1 MYYHV
6 RDAVFTFMFALLS
19 ISLTAGSA
27 NAITKPVEGLKLMN
41 AAAYD
46 TLKIQFDG
54 AYNAGDYEKA
64 LEIAK
69 QMDEAVA
76 PHHWD
81 NLYNIACLHALR
93 GNKPKAYEYLY
104 KAVDA
109 GFWNA
114 QQMMNDE
121 DLASLKGEDL
131 HRHLVRSA
139 WANGYIWMLER
150 DERKEFQKP
159 DEVMAALEI
168 RSGETVADI
177 GAGSGYF
184 TIPIAKAVGKDG
196 TVLAIDISQHML
208 DYLERRLE
216 AEQLENVELRRVER
230 DDPELPE
237 GGIDLILMV
246 DTIHYIMSSGERTAY
261 AKKLREGLAPGGR
274 VVIIDYIPKPWEERP
289 WGPPPE
295 QHLSKETLNEE
306 MAGAGLMVVKEYD
319 FLPEQYFVVYGAE

>member
-1 MYYHV
+1 MHTHV
-6 RDAVFTFMFALLS
+6 RNVIFHFMLASLS
-19 ISLTAGSA
+19 ISLAIGSA
-27 NAITKPVEGLKLMN
+27 HAVTKPVEGQEMMN

-46 TLKIQFDG
+46 TLKIKFDE

-81 NLYNIACLHALR
+81 NLYNIACLNALR
-93 GNKPKAYEYLY
+93 GNKPKAYEFLY
-104 KAVDA
+104 KAVDS

-114 QQMMNDE
+114 RQMMEDE
-121 DLASLKGEDL
+121 DLASLKGDDL
-131 HRHLVRSA
+131 HRYLVRSA

-150 DERKEFQKP
+150 EEREEFQKP
-159 DEVMAALEI
+159 DEVLKALELKA
-168 RSGETVADI
+168 GQTVADI

-184 TIPIAKAVGKDG
+184 TIPIAKAVGPEGK
-196 TVLAIDISQHML
+196 VLAIDISQHML
-208 DYLERRLE
+208 DYIGRRIK
-216 AEQLENVELRRVER
+216 AEQLENVELRKVER

-246 DTIHYIMSSGERTAY
+246 DTIHYIMSGEERTAY

-274 VVIIDYIPKPWEERP
+274 LIIIDYIPKPWDERP

-295 QHLSKETLNEE
+295 QHLSKETLNKE
-306 MAGAGLMVVKEYD
+306 MATAGLTVINEHD

>member
-1 MYYHV
+1 M
-6 RDAVFTFMFALLS
+6 RDRARIGFTRIAVTAFLILSFTR
-19 ISLTAGSA
+19 
-27 NAITKPVEGLKLMN
+27 P
-41 AAAYD
+41 AAAISRPGEEQDQTADYD
-46 TLKIQFDG
+46 ALKERFDETYG
-54 AYNAGDYEKA
+54 AGDYARA

-69 QMDEAVA
+69 QMDEVIA
-76 PHHWD
+76 PKHWD
-81 NLYNIACLHALR
+81 NLYNIACLHALQ
-93 GNKPKAYEYLY
+93 GDKPKAYEYLY

-114 QQMMNDE
+114 KQMMEDE

-131 HRHLVRSA
+131 HRHLVRGA

-150 DERKEFQKP
+150 EEREEFQKP
-159 DEVMAALEI
+159 DDVLKALEL
-168 RSGETVADI
+168 RPGETVADI

-184 TIPIAKAVGKDG
+184 TIPIAEAVGKDG

-208 DYLERRLE
+208 DYLERRLK

-230 DDPELPE
+230 DDPQLPE
-237 GGIDLILMV
+237 GGVDLILMV
-246 DTIHYIMSSGERTAY
+246 DTIHYIMSSKERMAY

-274 VVIIDYIPKPWEERP
+274 VVIVDYIPKPWEERP

-306 MAGAGLMVVKEYD
+306 MARAGLTVVKEYD